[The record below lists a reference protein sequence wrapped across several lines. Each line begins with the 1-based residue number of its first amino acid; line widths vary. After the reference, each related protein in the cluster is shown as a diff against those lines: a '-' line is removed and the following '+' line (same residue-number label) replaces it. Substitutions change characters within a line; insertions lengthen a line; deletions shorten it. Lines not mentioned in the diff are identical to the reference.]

1 MVTLRLRVGPVLYG
15 VLWALVAPALL
26 LGWAVA
32 TEPLVPLPPLHAPLA
47 GGLLAAVGLL
57 LMAAGMTALAVDG
70 GGLPMNAYPPPRL
83 VVTGVYRLTPH
94 PIYVGFVLIAFGASL
109 VSGSASG
116 LWLVAPAA
124 ALALTALVLGYER
137 HDLRQRLG
145 EPRTARLSL
154 PRRGDG
160 TPTGWERASVYVL
173 VLLPWLLLYEAVHY
187 AGVPRDAVASH
198 LPFERGWPVLE
209 WTEAVYASAY
219 VMILATP
226 LLVRSRAA
234 LRQFAVTGLLATAL
248 VTFVYILVPLVAP
261 PRPFEPTTVLGRVL
275 AYERSLSHTVAAF
288 PAFHVIWPLIA
299 SVAWR
304 MNGRGWGAVARI
316 WTLLIA
322 ASCITTGMHSLLDVA
337 AAFAIWPLLSGAER
351 VRETL
356 RRGAERIANSWHEWH
371 VGPVRLINHGFYTAA
386 GGALGLWIAGAWA
399 GPALVVPV
407 ALVAL
412 FSLGVSAVWAQF
424 VEGSPALLRPL
435 GFYGGIA
442 GGLLAFIALAAFGI
456 DVIAVILGFGLAM
469 PWVQAAGRLR
479 CLVQGCCHGGPAPA
493 SIGIRYMH
501 PRSRVTQIAVLSGVP
516 LHPTPLYSIIANVVI
531 GLFLLRL
538 QMLGAAAGLVIGA
551 YFMLNSLAR
560 FVEEAYRAEPQ
571 TPVVARLRLYQ
582 WLALGTFGLGIGF
595 TVIAPRPIPAGGGFL
610 EPRLLLASL
619 VVGAVALFIT
629 GVDFPRSGRRFSRL
643 AAVDSTSLPVAPRQ
657 RADAVLAAK
666 AATDAAP
673 RDAVIG

>member
-1 MVTLRLRVGPVLYG
+1 MVTLRLRLGPVLYG
-15 VLWALVAPALL
+15 MLWALVAPVLL

-47 GGLLAAVGLL
+47 GGMMAAIGLL
-57 LMAAGMTALAVDG
+57 LMAAGMTALAVNG

-83 VVTGVYRLTPH
+83 VVAGVYRLMPH
-94 PIYVGFVLIAFGASL
+94 PIYVGFILIAFGASL
-109 VSGSASG
+109 ISGSASG

-137 HDLRQRLG
+137 HDLRRRLG
-145 EPRTARLSL
+145 EPLPARLSL

-160 TPTGWERASVYVL
+160 SATGWERASVYVL

-187 AGVPRDAVASH
+187 AGVPRDAMSSH

-219 VMILATP
+219 IMILATP
-226 LLVRSRAA
+226 LLVRSRAS
-234 LRQFAVTGLLATAL
+234 LRRFAVTGLFATAV

-275 AYERSLSHTVAAF
+275 AFERSLSHTVAAF

-299 SVAWR
+299 SAAWR
-304 MNGRGWGAVARI
+304 TNGRGWAAVARI

-337 AAFAIWPLLSGAER
+337 AAFAIWPLLAGAER
-351 VRETL
+351 IREAL
-356 RRGAERIANSWHEWH
+356 RHGAERIANSWREWR
-371 VGPVRLINHGFYTAA
+371 VGPVRIINHGFYTAA
-386 GGALGLWIAGAWA
+386 GGAVGLWIAGATA
-399 GPALVVPV
+399 GPGLVVPV

-412 FSLGVSAVWAQF
+412 FSLGASAVWAQF

-435 GFYGGIA
+435 GFYGGIG
-442 GGLLAFIALAAFGI
+442 GGLLAFIVLAALGI
-456 DVIAVILGFGLAM
+456 DVLAVILGFGLAM

-493 SIGIRYMH
+493 SIGIRYLH
-501 PRSRVTQIAVLSGVP
+501 PRSRVTQIAGLAGVP

-538 QMLGAAAGLVIGA
+538 QMLGVAAGLVIGG

-582 WLALGTFGLGIGF
+582 WLAFGTFGLGIGF
-595 TVIAPRPIPAGGGFL
+595 TVIAPHPIPTGGGFL

-619 VVGAVALFIT
+619 LVAAVALFIT
-629 GVDFPRSGRRFSRL
+629 GLDFPGSNRRFSRL
-643 AAVDSTSLPVAPRQ
+643 AAVDSLSRLPT
-657 RADAVLAAK
+657 DAVRGTTP
-666 AATDAAP
+666 ATGAAP
-673 RDAVIG
+673 RDALVG